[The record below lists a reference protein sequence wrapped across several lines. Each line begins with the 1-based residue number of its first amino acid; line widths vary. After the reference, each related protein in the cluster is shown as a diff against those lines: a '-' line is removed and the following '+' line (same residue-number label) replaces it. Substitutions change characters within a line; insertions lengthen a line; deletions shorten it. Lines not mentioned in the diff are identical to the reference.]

1 MGPKRKSKTSALAS
15 AGVEGEA
22 LVEAQKSTSLAAL
35 KDVTWLDLPACEIG
49 LRLRPDLGSTFKAPD
64 IDQECLYMLRAA
76 LMEKKNYIELKAGI
90 FDCDKDNPPFF
101 LHVLHLI
108 VMGDG
113 TPAII
118 VRFEDYTYQGG
129 EGRFMVVVPLPL
141 KSGRPPRLKSGM
153 DEVFLG
159 NDEIALLKK
168 YSESPADKVPDL
180 NPFVKKY
187 FDDRGPREVAAMLK
201 LPITGVIEELKAKTE
216 RDIVNYINT
225 NTGGQANTSA
235 KVRAQLATS
244 SKKTF
249 DALAKVQKYTD
260 GELSGRFKLTSRVRT
275 RDEYTAE
282 RATSLAAIARKP
294 ASVPDKSSGAA
305 GSSAAPSHTQP
316 PAPARAP
323 APCPGNA
330 TSLLEKRAAATAD
343 GQLEKPP
350 ASKLPPPPP
359 RASGNISF
367 PTQRLPSRGTLAS
380 ARPQP
385 AALPPARQPTAKRS
399 SPRRQAAEAETE
411 AADSLASMGR
421 RPGQPPKPPVPPAEI
436 VNLANTV
443 LNLSSGLHHRPEP
456 PFAADFAGGEHEEE
470 EEEEEEEQAEEPSR
484 VRGPRGGIDES
495 LMLVDR
501 TKRQRLTVAE
511 AAARDAAVAA
521 AASAAPGAASSGML
535 PPVAGK
541 SAAAANDIDAAKK
554 KSGGKKNQSRI
565 GMSYNTSKRR
575 IDAVTKALQSHD
587 GSPLTSE
594 VLSKLLTPGAA
605 VAAGESNTTSVSAQA
620 KIEELEA
627 QLAASKASNTE
638 LQDVLSSAQREL
650 VIDRIKFEAELTAM
664 KAQIQRL
671 EEEQKKA
678 VTRAEESLE
687 RGIAIGM
694 RSSQNS
700 R

>member
-1 MGPKRKSKTSALAS
+1 
-15 AGVEGEA
+15 
-22 LVEAQKSTSLAAL
+22 
-35 KDVTWLDLPACEIG
+35 
-49 LRLRPDLGSTFKAPD
+49 
-64 IDQECLYMLRAA
+64 
-76 LMEKKNYIELKAGI
+76 
-90 FDCDKDNPPFF
+90 
-101 LHVLHLI
+101 
-108 VMGDG
+108 
-113 TPAII
+113 
-118 VRFEDYTYQGG
+118 
-129 EGRFMVVVPLPL
+129 
-141 KSGRPPRLKSGM
+141 M

-168 YSESPADKVPDL
+168 YSESPADKVLDL
-180 NPFVKKY
+180 IPFVKKY

-201 LPITGVIEELKAKTE
+201 LPLAAVIEELQAKTE
-216 RDIVNYINT
+216 RNIVNYLNT
-225 NTGGQANTSA
+225 NVGGQANTSA
-235 KVRAQLATS
+235 RVRAQLETS

-249 DALAKVQKYTD
+249 DALAKLQKYTD
-260 GELSGRFKLTSRVRT
+260 GQLSGRFKLTSRVRT

-282 RATSLAAIARKP
+282 RATNLAAIARKP

-350 ASKLPPPPP
+350 ASKVPPPPP

-367 PTQRLPSRGTLAS
+367 PIQRLPSRGTLAS

-411 AADSLASMGR
+411 AADSLASMHDRSVR
-421 RPGQPPKPPVPPAEI
+421 RPGQPPKAPVPPAEI

-443 LNLSSGLHHRPEP
+443 LNLSSGLDPQPEFP
-456 PFAADFAGGEHEEE
+456 LTADFAGGED

-484 VRGPRGGIDES
+484 VRGSRGGIDES

-535 PPVAGK
+535 PPVGGK

-575 IDAVTKALQSHD
+575 IDAVAKALQSNA

-671 EEEQKKA
+671 EEEQKNA